1 MANVHVWKE
10 KKTNPILKNENYRK
24 RFDVTMTSL
33 SRDNKDKEI

>member
-10 KKTNPILKNENYRK
+10 KKTITVLKNENYQK